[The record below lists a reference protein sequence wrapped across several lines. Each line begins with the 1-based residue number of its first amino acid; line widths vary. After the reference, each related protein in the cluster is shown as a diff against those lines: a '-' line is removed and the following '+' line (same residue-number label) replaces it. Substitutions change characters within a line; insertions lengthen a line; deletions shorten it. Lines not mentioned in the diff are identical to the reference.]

1 MKFSIITP
9 THLKNSFLN
18 QVYESLVAQTYEN
31 WEWVIY
37 LNGVKDDLDA
47 LENYTEGLSKLPLNE
62 AIRIDPRIRI
72 VVSNEI
78 NSKIGFNK
86 NKAFHLGTGDV
97 LVEVDHD
104 DMLTP
109 DCLEELHKAFK
120 DPAVGFVYSNSIT
133 YHVNN
138 EFTPYDAYYGWTYK
152 KVMWRDKEHYSMNS
166 FAPTSH
172 SMAYIWYAPDHVRAW
187 RKSVYVSIGGHNV
200 NLDICDDH
208 ELVIRTYLTAKMH
221 HINKPLYVYRI
232 TGNNTWLERNQAIQ
246 DTTRELFKQYAWDLA
261 CKDAK
266 DRGLD
271 IVELGGGINPRAG
284 CNINIDLEDGNIT
297 ADLNNGIPLPD
308 NSVGV
313 INASHILEHL
323 HDKHKIM
330 AEIYRV
336 LADDG
341 WVFIQIPSTDGRG
354 AFQDPTHVSYWNEN
368 CFWYYTRKDK
378 AMFIRNDKIRFQEF
392 KLDTFWWEPRSD
404 NIAITDAWLVA
415 IKSDKRRPHPV
426 KI

>member
-1 MKFSIITP
+1 VKFSIITP
-9 THLKNSFLN
+9 THLKNSFLGDL
-18 QVYESLVAQTYEN
+18 YESLVAQTYEN

-37 LNGVKDDLDA
+37 LNGVEGGLDA
-47 LENYTEGLSKLPLNE
+47 LVNYPVLV
-62 AIRIDPRIRI
+62 AIKSDERIKI
-72 VVSNEI
+72 VVSDEI

-109 DCLEELHKAFK
+109 DCLEELYKAFQ
-120 DPAVGFVYSNSIT
+120 DPTVGFVYSDSIT

-138 EFTPYDAYYGWTYK
+138 EFTPYDAHYGWTYK
-152 KVMWRDKEHYSMNS
+152 KVMWRGKEHYSMNS

-200 NLDICDDH
+200 NLDVCDDH
-208 ELVIRTYLTAKMH
+208 ELVIRTYLNTKMH

-284 CNINIDLEDGNIT
+284 CNINIDLEDGNVT

-313 INASHILEHL
+313 INASHIIEHL
-323 HDKHKIM
+323 NDKHKIM

-341 WVFIQIPSTDGRG
+341 WVFIQVPSTDGRG

-368 CFWYYTRKDK
+368 CFWYYTRKNK

>member
-9 THLKNSFLN
+9 THLKNSFLGDL
-18 QVYESLVAQTYEN
+18 YESLVAQTYEN

-37 LNGVKDDLDA
+37 LNGVEGGLDA
-47 LENYTEGLSKLPLNE
+47 LVNYPVLV
-62 AIRIDPRIRI
+62 AIKSDERIKI
-72 VVSNEI
+72 VVSDEI

-109 DCLEELHKAFK
+109 DCLEELYKAFQ
-120 DPAVGFVYSNSIT
+120 DPTVGFVYSDSIT

-138 EFTPYDAYYGWTYK
+138 EFTPYDAHYGWTYK
-152 KVMWRDKEHYSMNS
+152 KVMWRGKEHYSMNS

-200 NLDICDDH
+200 NLDVCDDH
-208 ELVIRTYLTAKMH
+208 ELVIRTYLNTKMH

-284 CNINIDLEDGNIT
+284 CNINIDLEDGNVT

-313 INASHILEHL
+313 INASHIIEHL
-323 HDKHKIM
+323 NDKHKIM

-341 WVFIQIPSTDGRG
+341 WVFIQVPSTDGRG

>member
-9 THLKNSFLN
+9 THLKNSFLGDL
-18 QVYESLVAQTYEN
+18 YESLVAQTYEN

-37 LNGVKDDLDA
+37 LNGVEGGLDA
-47 LENYTEGLSKLPLNE
+47 LVNYPVLV
-62 AIRIDPRIRI
+62 AIKSDERIKI
-72 VVSNEI
+72 VVSDEI

-109 DCLEELHKAFK
+109 DCLEELYKAFQ
-120 DPAVGFVYSNSIT
+120 DPTVGFVYSDSIT

-138 EFTPYDAYYGWTYK
+138 EFTPYDAHYGWTYK
-152 KVMWRDKEHYSMNS
+152 KVMWRGKEHYSMNS

-187 RKSVYVSIGGHNV
+187 RKNVYVSIGGHNV
-200 NLDICDDH
+200 NLDVCDDH
-208 ELVIRTYLTAKMH
+208 ELVIRTYLNTKMH

-284 CNINIDLEDGNIT
+284 CNINIDLEDGNVT

-313 INASHILEHL
+313 INASHIIEHL
-323 HDKHKIM
+323 NDKHKIM

-341 WVFIQIPSTDGRG
+341 WVFIQVPSTDGRG

>member
-9 THLKNSFLN
+9 THLKNSFLGDL
-18 QVYESLVAQTYEN
+18 YESLVAQTYEN

-37 LNGVKDDLDA
+37 LNGVEGGLDA
-47 LENYTEGLSKLPLNE
+47 LVNYPVLV
-62 AIRIDPRIRI
+62 AIKSDERIRI
-72 VVSNEI
+72 VVSDEI

-104 DMLTP
+104 DILTP
-109 DCLEELHKAFK
+109 DCLEELYKAFQ
-120 DPAVGFVYSNSIT
+120 DPTVGFVYSDSIT

-138 EFTPYDAYYGWTYK
+138 EFTPYDAHYGWTYK
-152 KVMWRDKEHYSMNS
+152 KVMWRGKEHYSMNS

-200 NLDICDDH
+200 NLDVCDDH
-208 ELVIRTYLTAKMH
+208 ELVIRTYLNTKMH

-271 IVELGGGINPRAG
+271 VVELGGGINPRAG
-284 CNINIDLEDGNIT
+284 CNINIDLEDGNVT

-313 INASHILEHL
+313 INASHIIEHL
-323 HDKHKIM
+323 NDKHKIM

-341 WVFIQIPSTDGRG
+341 WVFIQVPSTDGRG

>member
-1 MKFSIITP
+1 
-9 THLKNSFLN
+9 L
-18 QVYESLVAQTYEN
+18 YESLVAQTYEN

-37 LNGVKDDLDA
+37 LNGVEGGLDA
-47 LENYTEGLSKLPLNE
+47 LVNYPVLV
-62 AIRIDPRIRI
+62 AIKSDERIKI
-72 VVSNEI
+72 VVSDEI

-109 DCLEELHKAFK
+109 DCLEELYKAFQ
-120 DPAVGFVYSNSIT
+120 DPTVGFVYSDSIT

-138 EFTPYDAYYGWTYK
+138 EFTPYDAHYGWTYK
-152 KVMWRDKEHYSMNS
+152 KVMWRGKEHYSMNS

-200 NLDICDDH
+200 NLDVCDDH
-208 ELVIRTYLTAKMH
+208 ELVIRTYLNTKMH

-284 CNINIDLEDGNIT
+284 CNINIDLEDGNVT

-313 INASHILEHL
+313 INASHIIEHL
-323 HDKHKIM
+323 NDKHKIM

-341 WVFIQIPSTDGRG
+341 WVFIQVPSTDGRG

-415 IKSDKRRPHPV
+415 IKSDKRRPHLLQ
-426 KI
+426 I

>member
-9 THLKNSFLN
+9 THLKNSFLGDL
-18 QVYESLVAQTYEN
+18 YESLVAQTYEN

-37 LNGVKDDLDA
+37 LNGVEGGLDA
-47 LENYTEGLSKLPLNE
+47 LVNYPVLV
-62 AIRIDPRIRI
+62 AIKSDERIRI
-72 VVSNEI
+72 VVSDEI

-109 DCLEELHKAFK
+109 DCLEELYKAFQ
-120 DPAVGFVYSNSIT
+120 DPTVGFVYSDSIT

-138 EFTPYDAYYGWTYK
+138 EFAPYDAHYGWTYK
-152 KVMWRDKEHYSMNS
+152 KVMWRGKEHYSMNS

-208 ELVIRTYLTAKMH
+208 ELVIRTYLNTKMH

-284 CNINIDLEDGNIT
+284 CNINIDLEDGNVT

-341 WVFIQIPSTDGRG
+341 WVFIQVPSTDGRG

>member
-1 MKFSIITP
+1 
-9 THLKNSFLN
+9 L
-18 QVYESLVAQTYEN
+18 YESLVAQTYEN

-37 LNGVKDDLDA
+37 LNGVEGGLDA
-47 LENYTEGLSKLPLNE
+47 LVNYPVLV
-62 AIRIDPRIRI
+62 AIKSDERIKI
-72 VVSNEI
+72 VVSDEI

-109 DCLEELHKAFK
+109 DCLEELYKAFQ
-120 DPAVGFVYSNSIT
+120 DPTVGFVYSDSIT

-138 EFTPYDAYYGWTYK
+138 EFTPYDAHYGWTYK
-152 KVMWRDKEHYSMNS
+152 KVMWRGKEHYSMNS

-200 NLDICDDH
+200 NLDVCDDH
-208 ELVIRTYLTAKMH
+208 ELVIRTYLNTKMH

-284 CNINIDLEDGNIT
+284 CNINVDLEDGNVT

-313 INASHILEHL
+313 INASHIIEHL
-323 HDKHKIM
+323 NDKHKIM

-341 WVFIQIPSTDGRG
+341 WVFIQVPSTDGRG

>member
-1 MKFSIITP
+1 
-9 THLKNSFLN
+9 
-18 QVYESLVAQTYEN
+18 VYESLVAQTYEN

-37 LNGVKDDLDA
+37 LNGVKDDLGA

-62 AIRIDPRIRI
+62 AIKIDPRVRI

-200 NLDICDDH
+200 NLDVCDDH

>member
-1 MKFSIITP
+1 VKFSIITP
-9 THLKNSFLN
+9 THLKNSFLGDL
-18 QVYESLVAQTYEN
+18 YESLVAQTYEN

-37 LNGVKDDLDA
+37 LNGVEGGLDA
-47 LENYTEGLSKLPLNE
+47 LVNYPVLV
-62 AIRIDPRIRI
+62 AIKSDERIKI
-72 VVSNEI
+72 VVSDEI

-109 DCLEELHKAFK
+109 DCLEELYKAFQ
-120 DPAVGFVYSNSIT
+120 DPTVGFVYSDSIT

-138 EFTPYDAYYGWTYK
+138 EFTPYDAHYGWTYK
-152 KVMWRDKEHYSMNS
+152 KVMWRGKEHYSMNS

-208 ELVIRTYLTAKMH
+208 ELVIRTYLNTKMH

-284 CNINIDLEDGNIT
+284 CNINIDLEDGNVT

-313 INASHILEHL
+313 INASHIIEHL
-323 HDKHKIM
+323 NDKHKIM

-341 WVFIQIPSTDGRG
+341 WVFIQVPSTDGRG

>member
-9 THLKNSFLN
+9 THLKNSFLGDL
-18 QVYESLVAQTYEN
+18 YESLVAQTYEN

-37 LNGVKDDLDA
+37 LNGVEGGLDA
-47 LENYTEGLSKLPLNE
+47 LVNYPVLV
-62 AIRIDPRIRI
+62 AIKSDERIKI
-72 VVSNEI
+72 VVSDEI

-109 DCLEELHKAFK
+109 DCLEELYKAFQ
-120 DPAVGFVYSNSIT
+120 DPTVGFVYSDSIT

-138 EFTPYDAYYGWTYK
+138 EFTPYDAHYGWTYK
-152 KVMWRDKEHYSMNS
+152 KVMWRGKEHYSMNS

-200 NLDICDDH
+200 NLDVCDDH
-208 ELVIRTYLTAKMH
+208 ELVIRTYLNTKMH

-284 CNINIDLEDGNIT
+284 CNINIDLEDGNVT

-313 INASHILEHL
+313 INASHIIEHL
-323 HDKHKIM
+323 NDKHKIM

-341 WVFIQIPSTDGRG
+341 WVFIQVPSTDGRG

-415 IKSDKRRPHPV
+415 IKSDKRRPHLLQ
-426 KI
+426 I

>member
-62 AIRIDPRIRI
+62 AIKIDPRVRI

-86 NKAFHLGTGDV
+86 NKAFHLGTGDI

>member
-1 MKFSIITP
+1 
-9 THLKNSFLN
+9 L
-18 QVYESLVAQTYEN
+18 YESLVAQTYEN

-37 LNGVKDDLDA
+37 LNGVEGGLDA
-47 LENYTEGLSKLPLNE
+47 LVNYPVLV
-62 AIRIDPRIRI
+62 AIKSDERIKI
-72 VVSNEI
+72 VVSDEI

-109 DCLEELHKAFK
+109 DCLEELYKAFQ
-120 DPAVGFVYSNSIT
+120 DPTVGFVYSDSIT

-138 EFTPYDAYYGWTYK
+138 EFTPYDAHYGWTYK
-152 KVMWRDKEHYSMNS
+152 KVMWRGKEHYSMNS

-200 NLDICDDH
+200 NLDVCDDH
-208 ELVIRTYLTAKMH
+208 ELVIRTYLNTKMH

-284 CNINIDLEDGNIT
+284 CNINIDLEDGNVT

-313 INASHILEHL
+313 INASHIIEHL
-323 HDKHKIM
+323 NDKHKIM

-341 WVFIQIPSTDGRG
+341 WVFIQVPSTDGRG

-368 CFWYYTRKDK
+368 CFWYYTRKNK

>member
-1 MKFSIITP
+1 
-9 THLKNSFLN
+9 L
-18 QVYESLVAQTYEN
+18 YESLVAQTYEN

-37 LNGVKDDLDA
+37 LNGVEGGLDA
-47 LENYTEGLSKLPLNE
+47 LVNYPVLV
-62 AIRIDPRIRI
+62 AIKSDERIKI
-72 VVSNEI
+72 VVSDEI

-109 DCLEELHKAFK
+109 DCLEELYKAFQ
-120 DPAVGFVYSNSIT
+120 DPTVGFVYSDSIT

-138 EFTPYDAYYGWTYK
+138 EFTPYDAHYGWTYK
-152 KVMWRDKEHYSMNS
+152 KVMWRGKEHYSMNS

-200 NLDICDDH
+200 NLDVCDDH
-208 ELVIRTYLTAKMH
+208 ELVIRTYLNTKMH

-284 CNINIDLEDGNIT
+284 CNINIDLEDGNVT

-313 INASHILEHL
+313 INASHIIEHL
-323 HDKHKIM
+323 NDKHTIM

-341 WVFIQIPSTDGRG
+341 WVFIQVPSTDGRG

>member
-1 MKFSIITP
+1 VKFSIITP
-9 THLKNSFLN
+9 THLKNSFLGDL
-18 QVYESLVAQTYEN
+18 YESLVAQTYEN

-37 LNGVKDDLDA
+37 LNGVEGGLDA
-47 LENYTEGLSKLPLNE
+47 LVNYPVLV
-62 AIRIDPRIRI
+62 AIKSDERIKI
-72 VVSNEI
+72 VVSDEI

-109 DCLEELHKAFK
+109 DCLEELYKAFQ
-120 DPAVGFVYSNSIT
+120 DPTVGFVYSDSIT

-138 EFTPYDAYYGWTYK
+138 EFTPYDAHYGWTYK
-152 KVMWRDKEHYSMNS
+152 KVMWRGKEHYSMNS

-200 NLDICDDH
+200 NLDVCDDH
-208 ELVIRTYLTAKMH
+208 ELVIRTYLNTKMH

-284 CNINIDLEDGNIT
+284 CNINVDLEDGNVT

-313 INASHILEHL
+313 INASHIIEHL
-323 HDKHKIM
+323 NDKHKIM

-341 WVFIQIPSTDGRG
+341 WVFIQVPSTDGRG

-415 IKSDKRRPHPV
+415 IKSDKRRPHLLQ
-426 KI
+426 I

>member
-1 MKFSIITP
+1 VKFSIITP
-9 THLKNSFLN
+9 THLKNSFLGDL
-18 QVYESLVAQTYEN
+18 YESLVAQTYEN

-37 LNGVKDDLDA
+37 LNGVEGGLDA
-47 LENYTEGLSKLPLNE
+47 LVNYPVLV
-62 AIRIDPRIRI
+62 AIKSDERIKI
-72 VVSNEI
+72 VVSDEI

-109 DCLEELHKAFK
+109 DCLEELYKAFQ
-120 DPAVGFVYSNSIT
+120 DPTVGFVYSDSIT

-138 EFTPYDAYYGWTYK
+138 EFTPYDAHYGWTYK
-152 KVMWRDKEHYSMNS
+152 KVMWRGKEHYSMNS

-200 NLDICDDH
+200 NLDICDDY
-208 ELVIRTYLTAKMH
+208 ELVIRTYLNTKMH

-284 CNINIDLEDGNIT
+284 CNINIDLEDGNVT

-313 INASHILEHL
+313 INASHIIEHL
-323 HDKHKIM
+323 NDKHKIM

-341 WVFIQIPSTDGRG
+341 WVFIQVPSTDGRG

>member
-1 MKFSIITP
+1 
-9 THLKNSFLN
+9 L
-18 QVYESLVAQTYEN
+18 YESLVAQTYEN

-37 LNGVKDDLDA
+37 LNGVEGGLDA
-47 LENYTEGLSKLPLNE
+47 LVNYPVLV
-62 AIRIDPRIRI
+62 AIKSDERIKI
-72 VVSNEI
+72 VVSDEI

-109 DCLEELHKAFK
+109 DCLEELYKAFQ
-120 DPAVGFVYSNSIT
+120 DPTVGFVYSDSIT

-138 EFTPYDAYYGWTYK
+138 EFTPYDAHYGWTYK
-152 KVMWRDKEHYSMNS
+152 KVMWRGKEHYSMNS

-208 ELVIRTYLTAKMH
+208 ELVIRTYLNTKMH

-284 CNINIDLEDGNIT
+284 CNINIDLEDGNVT

-313 INASHILEHL
+313 INASHIIEHL
-323 HDKHKIM
+323 NDKHKIM

-341 WVFIQIPSTDGRG
+341 WVFIQVPSTDGRG

>member
-1 MKFSIITP
+1 
-9 THLKNSFLN
+9 L
-18 QVYESLVAQTYEN
+18 YESLVAQTYEN

-37 LNGVKDDLDA
+37 LNGVEGGLDA
-47 LENYTEGLSKLPLNE
+47 LVNYPVLV
-62 AIRIDPRIRI
+62 AIKSDERIKI
-72 VVSNEI
+72 VVSDEI

-104 DMLTP
+104 DILTP
-109 DCLEELHKAFK
+109 DCLEELYKAFQ
-120 DPAVGFVYSNSIT
+120 DPTVGFVYSDSIT

-138 EFTPYDAYYGWTYK
+138 EFTPYDAHYGWTYK
-152 KVMWRDKEHYSMNS
+152 KVMWRGKEHYSMNS

-200 NLDICDDH
+200 NLHVCDDH
-208 ELVIRTYLTAKMH
+208 ELVIRTYLNTKMH

-284 CNINIDLEDGNIT
+284 CNINIDLEDGNVI

-313 INASHILEHL
+313 INASHIIEHL
-323 HDKHKIM
+323 NDKHKIM

-341 WVFIQIPSTDGRG
+341 WVFIQVPSTDGRG

>member
-1 MKFSIITP
+1 
-9 THLKNSFLN
+9 LGDL
-18 QVYESLVAQTYEN
+18 YESLVAQTYEN

-37 LNGVKDDLDA
+37 LNGVEGGLDA
-47 LENYTEGLSKLPLNE
+47 LVNYPVLV
-62 AIRIDPRIRI
+62 AIKSDERIKI
-72 VVSNEI
+72 VVSDEI

-109 DCLEELHKAFK
+109 DCLEELYKAFQ
-120 DPAVGFVYSNSIT
+120 DPTVGFVYSDSIT

-138 EFTPYDAYYGWTYK
+138 EFTPYDAHYGWTYK
-152 KVMWRDKEHYSMNS
+152 KVMWRGKEHYSMNS

-187 RKSVYVSIGGHNV
+187 RKNVYVSIGGHNV
-200 NLDICDDH
+200 NLDVCDDH
-208 ELVIRTYLTAKMH
+208 ELVIRTYLNTKMH

-284 CNINIDLEDGNIT
+284 CNINIDLEDGNVT

-313 INASHILEHL
+313 INASHIIEHL
-323 HDKHKIM
+323 NDKHKIM

-341 WVFIQIPSTDGRG
+341 WVFIQVPSTDGRG

>member
-1 MKFSIITP
+1 VKFSIITP
-9 THLKNSFLN
+9 THLKNSFLGDL
-18 QVYESLVAQTYEN
+18 YESLVAQTYEN

-37 LNGVKDDLDA
+37 LNGVEGGLDA
-47 LENYTEGLSKLPLNE
+47 LVNYPVLV
-62 AIRIDPRIRI
+62 AIKSDERIKI
-72 VVSNEI
+72 VVSDEI

-109 DCLEELHKAFK
+109 DCLEELYKAFQ
-120 DPAVGFVYSNSIT
+120 DPTVGFVYSDSIT

-138 EFTPYDAYYGWTYK
+138 EFTPYDAHYGWTYK
-152 KVMWRDKEHYSMNS
+152 KVMWRGKEHYSMNS

-208 ELVIRTYLTAKMH
+208 ELVIRTYLNTKMH

-246 DTTRELFKQYAWDLA
+246 DTTRELFKKYAWDLA

-271 IVELGGGINPRAG
+271 VVELGGGINPRAG
-284 CNINIDLEDGNIT
+284 CNINIDLEDGNVT

-313 INASHILEHL
+313 INASHIIEHL
-323 HDKHKIM
+323 NDKHKIM

-341 WVFIQIPSTDGRG
+341 WVFIQVPSTDGRG

>member
-1 MKFSIITP
+1 
-9 THLKNSFLN
+9 L
-18 QVYESLVAQTYEN
+18 YESLVAQTYEN

-37 LNGVKDDLDA
+37 LNGVEGGLDA
-47 LENYTEGLSKLPLNE
+47 LVNYPVLV
-62 AIRIDPRIRI
+62 AIKSDERIKI
-72 VVSNEI
+72 VVSDEI

-109 DCLEELHKAFK
+109 DCLEELYKAFQ
-120 DPAVGFVYSNSIT
+120 DPTVGFVYSDSIT

-138 EFTPYDAYYGWTYK
+138 EFTPYDAHYGWTYK
-152 KVMWRDKEHYSMNS
+152 KVMWRGKEHYSMNS

-208 ELVIRTYLTAKMH
+208 ELVIRTYLNTKMH

-284 CNINIDLEDGNIT
+284 CNINIDLEDGNVT

-313 INASHILEHL
+313 INASHIIEHL
-323 HDKHKIM
+323 NDKHKIM

-341 WVFIQIPSTDGRG
+341 WVFIQVPSTDGRG

-415 IKSDKRRPHPV
+415 IKSDQEN
-426 KI
+426 

>member
-9 THLKNSFLN
+9 THLKNSFLGDL
-18 QVYESLVAQTYEN
+18 YESLVAQTYEN

-37 LNGVKDDLDA
+37 LNGVEGGLDA
-47 LENYTEGLSKLPLNE
+47 LVNYPVLV
-62 AIRIDPRIRI
+62 AIKSDERIKI
-72 VVSNEI
+72 VVSDEI

-104 DMLTP
+104 DILTP
-109 DCLEELHKAFK
+109 DCLEELYKAFQ
-120 DPAVGFVYSNSIT
+120 DPTVGFVYSDSIT

-138 EFTPYDAYYGWTYK
+138 EFTPYDAHYGWTYK
-152 KVMWRDKEHYSMNS
+152 KVMWRGKEHYSMNS

-200 NLDICDDH
+200 NLDVCDDH
-208 ELVIRTYLTAKMH
+208 ELVIRTYLNTKMH

-284 CNINIDLEDGNIT
+284 CNINIDLEDGNVT

-313 INASHILEHL
+313 INASHIIEHL
-323 HDKHKIM
+323 NDKHKIM

-341 WVFIQIPSTDGRG
+341 WVFIQVPSTDGRG

>member
-1 MKFSIITP
+1 VKFSIITP

-37 LNGVKDDLDA
+37 LNGVKDDLGA

-62 AIRIDPRIRI
+62 AIKIDPRVRI

-200 NLDICDDH
+200 NLDVCDDH

>member
-1 MKFSIITP
+1 
-9 THLKNSFLN
+9 L
-18 QVYESLVAQTYEN
+18 YESLVAQTYEN

-37 LNGVKDDLDA
+37 LNGVEGGLDA
-47 LENYTEGLSKLPLNE
+47 LVNYPVLV
-62 AIRIDPRIRI
+62 AIKSDERIKI
-72 VVSNEI
+72 VVSDEI

-109 DCLEELHKAFK
+109 DCLEELYKAFQ
-120 DPAVGFVYSNSIT
+120 DPTVGFVYSDSIT

-138 EFTPYDAYYGWTYK
+138 EFTPYDAHYGWTYK
-152 KVMWRDKEHYSMNS
+152 KVMWRGKEHYSMNS

-200 NLDICDDH
+200 NLDVCDDH
-208 ELVIRTYLTAKMH
+208 ELVIRTYLNTKMH

-284 CNINIDLEDGNIT
+284 CNINIDLEDGNVT

-313 INASHILEHL
+313 INASHIIEHL
-323 HDKHKIM
+323 NDKHKIM

-341 WVFIQIPSTDGRG
+341 WVFIQVPSTDGRG

>member
-1 MKFSIITP
+1 
-9 THLKNSFLN
+9 L
-18 QVYESLVAQTYEN
+18 YESLVAQTYEN

-37 LNGVKDDLDA
+37 LNGVEGGLDA
-47 LENYTEGLSKLPLNE
+47 LVNYPVLV
-62 AIRIDPRIRI
+62 AIKSDERIKI
-72 VVSNEI
+72 VVSDEI

-109 DCLEELHKAFK
+109 DCLEELYKAFQ
-120 DPAVGFVYSNSIT
+120 DPTVGFVYSDSIT

-138 EFTPYDAYYGWTYK
+138 EFTPYDAHYGWTYK
-152 KVMWRDKEHYSMNS
+152 KVMWRGKEHYSMNS

-208 ELVIRTYLTAKMH
+208 ELVIRTYLNTKMH

-284 CNINIDLEDGNIT
+284 CNINVDLEDGNVT

-313 INASHILEHL
+313 INASHIIEHL
-323 HDKHKIM
+323 NDKHKIM

-341 WVFIQIPSTDGRG
+341 WVFIQVPSTDGRG

>member
-9 THLKNSFLN
+9 THLKNSFLGDL
-18 QVYESLVAQTYEN
+18 YESLVAQTYEN

-37 LNGVKDDLDA
+37 LNGVEGGLDA
-47 LENYTEGLSKLPLNE
+47 LVNYPVLV
-62 AIRIDPRIRI
+62 AIKSDERIKI
-72 VVSNEI
+72 VVSDEI

-109 DCLEELHKAFK
+109 DCLEELYKAFQ
-120 DPAVGFVYSNSIT
+120 DPTVGFVYSDSIT

-138 EFTPYDAYYGWTYK
+138 EFTPYDAHYGWTYK
-152 KVMWRDKEHYSMNS
+152 KVMWRGKEHYSMNS

-200 NLDICDDH
+200 NLDVCDDH
-208 ELVIRTYLTAKMH
+208 ELVIRTYLNTKMH

-271 IVELGGGINPRAG
+271 VVELGGGINPRAG
-284 CNINIDLEDGNIT
+284 CNINIDLEDGNVT

-313 INASHILEHL
+313 INASHIIEHL
-323 HDKHKIM
+323 NDKHKIM

-341 WVFIQIPSTDGRG
+341 WVFIQVPSTDGRG